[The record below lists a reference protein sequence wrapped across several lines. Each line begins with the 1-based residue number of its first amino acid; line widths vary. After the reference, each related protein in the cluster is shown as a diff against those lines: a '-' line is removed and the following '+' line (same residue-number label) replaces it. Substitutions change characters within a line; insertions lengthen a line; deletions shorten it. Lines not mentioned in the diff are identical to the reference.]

1 MGLAGDDDVGA
12 AGQGAVLGGEAVPGF
27 APHDDGCAE
36 CGAFEVC
43 EVFGQVPGHFAV
55 APDGAVAGAGVDEV
69 DGGWCGWGGLG
80 VCGHGVCVGA
90 GARGWCGSC
99 AGVWL
104 VCGGILE
111 GAWRGC
117 LLCVF

>member
-69 DGGWCGWGGLG
+69 DGGWGGF
-80 VCGHGVCVGA
+80 VRGHG
-90 GARGWCGSC
+90 
-99 AGVWL
+99 
-104 VCGGILE
+104 
-111 GAWRGC
+111 
-117 LLCVF
+117 